1 MRHRVGVAIECEVV
15 MCLGRCSERMT
26 AILRKRLMHRG
37 ASKLVRSIPTSERFL
52 IAGTPSLS

>member
-1 MRHRVGVAIECEVV
+1 MGVAIECEVV